1 MKSKV
6 NHMESNPILL
16 NPWYYTIEIEK
27 GVFTKGMEN
36 KNLALT
42 RKLLRNVD
50 VENRTC
56 IDIGTQEAVI
66 PILLKKAGAKMVVG
80 YDRYDLSEKINI
92 LTSVYQVEVEYIGG
106 IQLQELPKK
115 LDESKNGRF
124 FDLVVFS
131 GVLYHMINPLG
142 LMALVRGLCRAG
154 GFFLIETAAIQHPKE
169 ILAFNAGGGIY
180 GSSSNYFIPSTSW
193 LDYTLRMLGLMPL
206 YALYLGNLN
215 GDTPIRLAIL
225 CRSQT
230 SPCPLDP
237 NDEWALKD
245 FHSYI
250 LKAEAQFDWESIGKN
265 LGEITYHPY
274 DESILRLND
283 RNLYTALAEHPRYVP
298 STTEAIL
305 TLESKM

>member
-1 MKSKV
+1 
-6 NHMESNPILL
+6 MEDNSILSG
-16 NPWYYTIEIEK
+16 PWYYTIEIER
-27 GVFTKGMEN
+27 GIFTRGLEN

-66 PILLKKAGAKMVVG
+66 PILLKKAGAKTVVG
-80 YDRYDLSEKINI
+80 YDRYDLSEKINVLSSI
-92 LTSVYQVEVEYIGG
+92 YQVEFEYIGG
-106 IQLQELPKK
+106 IQLQDLPKK

-142 LMALVRGLCRAG
+142 LMALVRGLCKTG

-169 ILAFNAGGGIY
+169 ILVFNARGEIY

-193 LDYTLRMLGLMPL
+193 LDYTLRMLGLMPVQ
-206 YALYLGNLN
+206 ALYLGNIN
-215 GDTPIRLAIL
+215 GDAPIRLGIL
-225 CRSQT
+225 CRSQD
-230 SPCPLDP
+230 SPCPLDH
-237 NDEWALKD
+237 NDEWALRD

-250 LKAEAQFDWESIGKN
+250 LKAETQFDWER
-265 LGEITYHPY
+265 LGRDLGDITYHPY
-274 DESILRLND
+274 DEDVIQLN
-283 RNLYTALAEHPRYVP
+283 NKSLYTELAKHSRYIP
-298 STTEAIL
+298 SNNEAIL
-305 TLESKM
+305 TLEAKM